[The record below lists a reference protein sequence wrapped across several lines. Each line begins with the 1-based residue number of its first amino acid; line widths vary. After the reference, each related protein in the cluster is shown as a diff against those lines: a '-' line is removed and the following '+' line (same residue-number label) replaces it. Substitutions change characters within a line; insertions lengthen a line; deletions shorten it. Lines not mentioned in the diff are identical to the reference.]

1 MYILVYYQS
10 CAPHYF
16 SMPLRNAYGGIRVSF
31 SDRSIDIFRI
41 VPPPPDL
48 YERKTGIS
56 KCVGP
61 RINGHDA
68 FYTMIIVI
76 RSFDAFHNAVRDLPR
91 WFSCG
96 PWRDGCCRSS
106 TTMTD
111 VRRRRRRAEW
121 NAAEQH
127 WWRITC
133 RRAPRDNIDKLWFLA
148 NPDRRAIFVYREVIG
163 RYPIYVYLAR
173 AHRKRVKRNKTLK

>member
-1 MYILVYYQS
+1 MSRRKLYIYTRILSIVCSTLLFHAITECVRRHSRFVLGPQ
-10 CAPHYF
+10 HRYF
-16 SMPLRNAYGGIRVSF
+16 SNSTL
-31 SDRSIDIFRI
+31 
-41 VPPPPDL
+41 PPPDL
-48 YERKTGIS
+48 YERKTRIS
-56 KCVGP
+56 KSVGP

-133 RRAPRDNIDKLWFLA
+133 RRGITSTNCDFWPTRTAELYLYTEKSLA
-148 NPDRRAIFVYREVIG
+148 DIPYT
-163 RYPIYVYLAR
+163 YTSR
-173 AHRKRVKRNKTLK
+173 AHTVNA